1 MVGAT
6 WRTSA
11 AERGDVIF
19 NKAFLANEA
28 LPAER
33 VIPATERWF
42 VASTH
47 PGKECLAQR
56 NLEHQGFVTFLPRF
70 RKPWRKASRVSV
82 RLAPLFPGYIFVSF
96 DPGQSPWRA
105 INGTFGVRR
114 LLGSVLQPQAVPT
127 SFMAQ
132 LKARCSDDILDNH
145 VDQFHTGRQVR
156 IISGPF
162 ADRLAVIER
171 LENHDRIGLLLEV
184 MGTTARLAV
193 ASSELLPE

>member
-1 MVGAT
+1 MQRGSVIFAKVNLANLAAPAL
-6 WRTSA
+6 A
-11 AERGDVIF
+11 AEFGH
-19 NKAFLANEA
+19 A
-28 LPAER
+28 
-33 VIPATERWF
+33 RWF

-56 NLEHQGFVTFLPRF
+56 NLEQQGFVTFMPRF

-82 RLAPLFPGYIFVSF
+82 RLAPLFPGYIFISF
-96 DPGQSPWRA
+96 DPSQSPWRA
-105 INGTFGVRR
+105 INGTFGIRR

-127 SFMAQ
+127 SFMTQ

-184 MGTTARLAV
+184 MGMTARISV
-193 ASSELLPE
+193 ASNELVAE